1 MTSMKRSE
9 KLIMFAATGFGAG
22 AIPFAPGT
30 FGSVVGVGCAFLVS
44 GLGPA
49 WAIGVLVVVTG
60 VAVWISD
67 RAEKIL
73 GKTDPGCIVIDEI
86 AGMMVAMLGL
96 PFTFWHAVAGF
107 AAFRVFDIIKPFPI
121 RKVETLFPG
130 GAGIVADDLLAG
142 VAANLAVRVLFLFFA
157 A

>member
-1 MTSMKRSE
+1 MTRSE
-9 KLIMFAATGFGAG
+9 KLIMFVATGFGAG
-22 AIPFAPGT
+22 TIPFAPGT
-30 FGSVVGVGCAFLVS
+30 LGSVVGVGCAFLVS
-44 GLGPA
+44 GLSMG
-49 WAIGVLVVVTG
+49 WALGILAGLIG
-60 VAVWISD
+60 VAVWVSD
-67 RAEKIL
+67 RAEKML

-121 RKVETLFPG
+121 RRVETMFPG

-142 VAANLAVRVLFLFFA
+142 VAANLVVRVLFLFFA